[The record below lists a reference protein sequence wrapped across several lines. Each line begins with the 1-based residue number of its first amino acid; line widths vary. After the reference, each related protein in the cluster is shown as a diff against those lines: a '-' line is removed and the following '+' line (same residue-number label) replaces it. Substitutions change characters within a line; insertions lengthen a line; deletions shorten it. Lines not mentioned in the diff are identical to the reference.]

1 MLHLLTPNCS
11 CAFRKKVY
19 IFTKSAKLCIS
30 SPALSLCHCFKI
42 SAPPAVFARYI
53 LNSHCSNGC
62 LLNTA
67 LWRKQNKP
75 YKALEMVGALWSV
88 LKIQPTLSTNE
99 RQNYNLSWPGHMR
112 FPTFQVVASFF
123 FNPASYWLPVKFSY
137 PLIGCCG
144 FVGFASIA
152 LYQNVFL
159 MDRG

>member
-1 MLHLLTPNCS
+1 MLHLLTPNCF

-30 SPALSLCHCFKI
+30 SPPLSVCHCFKI

-75 YKALEMVGALWSV
+75 YKALEIKQKHHCIYL
-88 LKIQPTLSTNE
+88 
-99 RQNYNLSWPGHMR
+99 R
-112 FPTFQVVASFF
+112 TFQPLRTEFIFSTIFLEDFTFTLVIRISHLFTYVYFSLKFDE
-123 FNPASYWLPVKFSY
+123 NWLEVNEDAKGEGMNSLPW
-137 PLIGCCG
+137 
-144 FVGFASIA
+144 
-152 LYQNVFL
+152 
-159 MDRG
+159 M